1 MASTVKKSF
10 AIKKRKKEKE
20 KMASDDFYKEAQKEH
35 IRDIVAA
42 GSNGE
47 KQKQLP
53 NIDLEESNAEETQSE
68 EAVVKKDT
76 VEAPEQVVQTVEK
89 KEVQHTQKPKEKT
102 KKEINMQQDT
112 PQNTEDLDDFDDFDF
127 VDHYGDEKLDDDSML
142 LPENTAPSAIN
153 CAFVG
158 VGGGGG
164 KMAKSFLDLGF
175 NRTVL
180 INTTHKDQPEGVP
193 DDHFLLLDGS
203 DGVGKDV
210 EAGRRVLSENGTLV
224 EDTLRGRL
232 GKVDWLFV
240 CASGGGGTGSASS
253 VLHSAYERYLS
264 SVQGNGKV
272 VYIISSPTSQELLNP
287 TIKSNS
293 QMLRDAVVDSP
304 HIVVDNE
311 KQLELLRG
319 KVGML
324 GMYPTANRVF
334 AKMLAQVLKLAA
346 ESSPVQTFDTKD
358 LEKCLQQSGRMFLG
372 TCAIKDSK
380 RRGLGLQIFKACA
393 ERSPCPGPEGRPA
406 TGVLLLVVNS
416 DTASDPTAS
425 NQMES
430 AISYVGGRSETLFS
444 GVYVRNSV
452 PGLIAIMALGGM
464 K

>member
-1 MASTVKKSF
+1 MAQ
-10 AIKKRKKEKE
+10 
-20 KMASDDFYKEAQKEH
+20 DDFYKEAQREYIKDVVASGKRPQKDQVDIPAVQPSKEE
-35 IRDIVAA
+35 IIQAGPVDIATDETA
-42 GSNGE
+42 HT
-47 KQKQLP
+47 
-53 NIDLEESNAEETQSE
+53 AEVKNTIHET
-68 EAVVKKDT
+68 K
-76 VEAPEQVVQTVEK
+76 VQETPEK
-89 KEVQHTQKPKEKT
+89 KTT
-102 KKEINMQQDT
+102 MQNDN
-112 PQNTEDLDDFDDFDF
+112 PQRTEDLDDFDDFDF
-127 VDHYGDEKLDDDSML
+127 VDHYGDEKVDDNSML

-153 CAFVG
+153 CAFLG

-175 NRTVL
+175 SRTLL

-210 EAGRRVLSENGTLV
+210 EAGRKVLSENATLV
-224 EDTLRGRL
+224 EDTLRARL

-253 VLHSAYERYLS
+253 VLHSAYERYLA
-264 SVQGNGKV
+264 SVQGTGKV

-287 TIKSNS
+287 TIKANS
-293 QMLRDAVVDSP
+293 QMLTDAISSSP
-304 HIVVDNE
+304 HIVIDNE
-311 KQLELLRG
+311 KQLQLLRG

-324 GMYPTANRVF
+324 GMYPTANKVF
-334 AKMLAQVLKLAA
+334 AKMLGQVLKLAA

-358 LEKCLQQSGRMFLG
+358 LEKCLQQEGRMFIG
-372 TCAIKDSK
+372 TCGIRDSK
-380 RRGLGLQIFKACA
+380 NSQLGLQIFKSCTD
-393 ERSPCPGPEGRPA
+393 RSPCPGPEGKPQ

-416 DTASDPTAS
+416 ETASDPAAS

-452 PGLIAIMALGGM
+452 PGIIAIMALGGM